1 MIVGIVG
8 LGLIG
13 GSMAKAYKR
22 AGHTVFAF
30 DIDKTM
36 LSFSQLENV
45 VDEELNDEN
54 ISKCDLI
61 IIALYPDAT
70 IEYLKEKASK
80 FSKNA
85 SVIDCCGT
93 KQKICECGFELS
105 EKYGFT
111 FYGGHPM
118 AGTHNSGYK
127 FSSADLFK
135 DAPMVIVPKRYD
147 DIEMFD
153 KAKQLLSPCRFG
165 SFSVTTAIEHDKT
178 IAFTSQMPHIISN
191 GFIKSPNAKV
201 HKGFSAGSYKDLT
214 RVAWLNPKMWTELFF
229 ENKEHLIY
237 ELETLI
243 ANLNDYKSSLL
254 DDDKDKM
261 IKLLDE
267 GRKIKE
273 EVDGNDRNQC

>member
-22 AGHTVFAF
+22 AGHTVLAY
-30 DIDKTM
+30 DLDKTM
-36 LSFSQLENV
+36 LDFAKLDGNV
-45 VDEELNDEN
+45 DDVLNDDSIGSCE
-54 ISKCDLI
+54 LI
-61 IIALYPDAT
+61 IIALYPDAS
-70 IEYLKEKASK
+70 IEYLKQKASLIN
-80 FSKNA
+80 KNA

-93 KQKICECGFELS
+93 KTKICECGFELS
-105 EKYGFT
+105 KKYGFT
-111 FYGGHPM
+111 FFGGHPM

-127 FSSADLFK
+127 FSSADLFV
-135 DAPMVIVPKRYD
+135 DAPMVIVPERYD
-147 DIEMFD
+147 DIIMFD

-165 SFSVTTAIEHDKT
+165 SFAVTTAQEHDKT

-191 GFIKSPNAKV
+191 GFIKSPNAKI

-229 ENKEHLIY
+229 ENKEHLIN
-237 ELETLI
+237 ELDILI
-243 ANLNDYKSSLL
+243 DNLNAYRLSLL
-254 DDDKDKM
+254 QDDKQKM
-261 IKLLDE
+261 INLLDE

-273 EVDGNDRNQC
+273 EVDGNDRN